1 MEAPRMEAPR
11 MEAPHGGPTWRPQAA
26 GPAWRSVL
34 MHGSPA
40 NGGPHG
46 GAPHACFVAAPHAM
60 A

>member
-1 MEAPRMEAPR
+1 